1 MSTTQYN
8 INTHP
13 KYRNAVH
20 KINTVP
26 QILSGL
32 GGNHPG
38 LPRIRENPTGLNYRS
53 DIPNWIQFIL
63 LSCGMVDQLALSKL
77 NGDNVSST
85 ALLANPN
92 LRFQRINLASGH
104 RVPEEDPRVR
114 LSHYGSG
121 AGGAQRHWRVL
132 AGGAASEVLAG
143 DDDGVLGF
151 QLAGFNEAGFIGRGK
166 ADEGVRAELLVLVGV
181 RWDEGEVLSG
191 DDLVRINVVVDDV
204 AEAVK

>member
-1 MSTTQYN
+1 M
-8 INTHP
+8 
-13 KYRNAVH
+13 
-20 KINTVP
+20 
-26 QILSGL
+26 
-32 GGNHPG
+32 
-38 LPRIRENPTGLNYRS
+38 
-53 DIPNWIQFIL
+53 
-63 LSCGMVDQLALSKL
+63 
-77 NGDNVSST
+77 
-85 ALLANPN
+85 
-92 LRFQRINLASGH
+92 
-104 RVPEEDPRVR
+104 
-114 LSHYGSG
+114 
-121 AGGAQRHWRVL
+121 L